1 MENKNLEKAL
11 ELISDL
17 IQGEENP
24 VLYEEYISNS
34 EMYRLTAMI
43 AKKLGLIIYEYQNH
57 LYITS
62 EEQNPVFGFTNE
74 ELKKTIGVRLNRELY
89 LCYYII
95 YTIILQFYQDSASYS
110 YMEYIKID
118 DVIQAVDQGLAS
130 VIAQIEVLVLS
141 EIEENSFRTL
151 ALMWE
156 DLPMLTTEESAVRR
170 AARNS
175 KIGYVK
181 MVVNFMVSQRLLL
194 EAEERYYPTDR
205 FRALMENYYT
215 EHQGRLYELFNGK
228 DEASCR
234 TSTEFE

>member
-1 MENKNLEKAL
+1 MMENRNLEKAL

-34 EMYRLTAMI
+34 EVYRLTSMI
-43 AKKLGLIIYEYQNH
+43 AKKLGLSIYEYQNH
-57 LYITS
+57 LYMTS
-62 EEQNPVFGFTNE
+62 GEHNRVFGFTNE

-95 YTIILQFYQDSASYS
+95 YTIMMQFYQDSATYS
-110 YMEYIKID
+110 YIEYVKID
-118 DVIQAVDQGLAS
+118 DVIQAVDKGLAAVVS
-130 VIAQIEVLVLS
+130 QIEVLVLS
-141 EIEENSFRTL
+141 EIEENSFKTL

-156 DLPMLTTEESAVRR
+156 DLPMITTEESTVRR

-181 MVVNFMVSQRLLL
+181 MVVNFMVNQRLLL
-194 EAEERYYPTDR
+194 EAEERYYPTMR
-205 FRALMENYYT
+205 FRALIENYYT
-215 EHQGRLYELFNGK
+215 EYQGRLYELLNGK
-228 DEASCR
+228 E
-234 TSTEFE
+234 EN

>member
-1 MENKNLEKAL
+1 MENRNLEKAL

-34 EMYRLTAMI
+34 EVYKLTSMI
-43 AKKLGLIIYEYQNH
+43 AQKMGLSIYEYQNH
-57 LYITS
+57 LYMTS
-62 EEQNPVFGFTNE
+62 GEHNRVFGFTNE

-95 YTIILQFYQDSASYS
+95 YTIMMQFYQDSATYS
-110 YMEYIKID
+110 YIEYVKIED
-118 DVIQAVDQGLAS
+118 IISAVDQGLAS
-130 VIAQIEVLVLS
+130 VISRIEVLVLS
-141 EIEENSFRTL
+141 EVEENSFRTL

-156 DLPMLTTEESAVRR
+156 DLPMITTEETTVRR

-181 MVVNFMVSQRLLL
+181 MVVNFMTAQRLLM
-194 EAEERYYPTDR
+194 EAEERYYPTMR
-205 FRALMENYYT
+205 FRALVENYYT
-215 EHQGRLYELFNGK
+215 ENQGRLYELLNGK
-228 DEASCR
+228 E
-234 TSTEFE
+234 EE

>member
-1 MENKNLEKAL
+1 MEDRNLEKAL

-34 EMYRLTAMI
+34 EVYRLTAMI
-43 AKKLGLIIYEYQNH
+43 AKKLGLSIYEYQNH
-57 LYITS
+57 LYLTS
-62 EEQNPVFGFTNE
+62 GEHNPVFGFTNE
-74 ELKKTIGVRLNRELY
+74 ELKKTMGVRLNRELY

-95 YTIILQFYQDSASYS
+95 YTIMMQFYQDSSTYS
-110 YMEYIKID
+110 YIEYVKME
-118 DVIQAVDQGLAS
+118 DVISAVDQGLAS
-130 VIAQIEVLVLS
+130 VISQIEVLVLS
-141 EIEENSFRTL
+141 EIEENSFKTL

-156 DLPMLTTEESAVRR
+156 DLPMIATEESTVRR

-194 EAEERYYPTDR
+194 EAEERYYPTMR
-205 FRALMENYYT
+205 FKALIENYYT
-215 EHQGRLYELFNGK
+215 EHQGRLHELLNGK
-228 DEASCR
+228 E
-234 TSTEFE
+234 E

>member
-1 MENKNLEKAL
+1 MMENRNLEKAL

-24 VLYEEYISNS
+24 VLYEEYNSNS
-34 EMYRLTAMI
+34 EVYRLTRQI
-43 AKKLGLIIYEYQNH
+43 AEKLGLCIYEYQNH
-57 LYITS
+57 LYMTS
-62 EEQNPVFGFTNE
+62 GERNRIFGFTNE

-95 YTIILQFYQDSASYS
+95 YMIMTRFYQDSATYS
-110 YMEYIKID
+110 YIEYVKID
-118 DVIQAVDQGLAS
+118 DVIRAVDQGLAA
-130 VIAQIEVLVLS
+130 VISRIEILVLN

-156 DLPMLTTEESAVRR
+156 DLPMITTEETSIRR

-181 MVVNFMVSQRLLL
+181 MVVNFMVNQHLLL
-194 EAEERYYPTDR
+194 EAEERYYPTER
-205 FRALMENYYT
+205 FKALMENYYT
-215 EHQGRLYELFNGK
+215 EHQGRLYELLNGK
-228 DEASCR
+228 DEA
-234 TSTEFE
+234 

>member
-1 MENKNLEKAL
+1 MENRNLEKAL

-34 EMYRLTAMI
+34 EVYRLTSMI
-43 AKKLGLIIYEYQNH
+43 AKKLGLSIYEYQNH
-57 LYITS
+57 LYMTS
-62 EEQNPVFGFTNE
+62 GEHNRVFGFTNE

-89 LCYYII
+89 LCYYIM
-95 YTIILQFYQDSASYS
+95 YTIMTQFYQDSATYT
-110 YMEYIKID
+110 YIEYVKID

-130 VIAQIEVLVLS
+130 VISKIEVLVLN

-156 DLPMLTTEESAVRR
+156 DLPMITTEESAVRR
-170 AARNS
+170 AARSS

-181 MVVNFMVSQRLLL
+181 MVVNFMANQRLLV
-194 EAEERYYPTDR
+194 EAGGRYYPTAR
-205 FRALMENYYT
+205 FRALMENYYS
-215 EHQGRLYELFNGK
+215 EQQGRLVELLNG
-228 DEASCR
+228 EG
-234 TSTEFE
+234 EN

>member
-34 EMYRLTAMI
+34 EVYRLTAMI
-43 AKKLGLIIYEYQNH
+43 AKKLGLVIYEYQNH
-57 LYITS
+57 LYMTGT
-62 EEQNPVFGFTNE
+62 EQNRVFGFTNE
-74 ELKKTIGVRLNRELY
+74 ELKKAIGVRLNRELY

-95 YTIILQFYQDSASYS
+95 YTVMLQFYQDSASYS

-118 DVIQAVDQGLAS
+118 DVIQAVDQGLSS
-130 VIAQIEVLVLS
+130 VISRIEVLVLS

-156 DLPMLTTEESAVRR
+156 DLPMLTTEETSVRR

-215 EHQGRLYELFNGK
+215 EHQGRLYELLNGK
-228 DEASCR
+228 DEA
-234 TSTEFE
+234 